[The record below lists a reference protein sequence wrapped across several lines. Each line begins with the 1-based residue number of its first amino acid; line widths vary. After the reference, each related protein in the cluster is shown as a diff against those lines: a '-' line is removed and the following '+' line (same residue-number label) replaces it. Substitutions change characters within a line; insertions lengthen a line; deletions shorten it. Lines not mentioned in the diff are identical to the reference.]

1 MYVYFGGSII
11 HDNRHIIASEHLLLL
26 ARIYTFYRVLMFEDW
41 LIVESFPSIQRTY
54 VLGPSQLEA
63 KSRGRTFSHQIFAC
77 TGPLRPFWSSDQHK
91 RRRSQPSLWAGY
103 GPPSWRRPTM
113 TG

>member
-1 MYVYFGGSII
+1 
-11 HDNRHIIASEHLLLL
+11 
-26 ARIYTFYRVLMFEDW
+26 MFEDW

-63 KSRGRTFSHQIFAC
+63 KSRGEHFHIKSLTVLDLFDRFGLQTNI
-77 TGPLRPFWSSDQHK
+77 K